1 MQEKQLKWPLLILLS
16 LIWGSSF
23 ILIKK
28 GLIGLT
34 PFQLGS
40 LRIIFAAIFLL
51 VIGFKSL
58 IKIPHHQWR
67 FIVIKYQVL

>member
-1 MQEKQLKWPLLILLS
+1 MGLLVLS

-34 PFQLGS
+34 ALQVGS
-40 LRIIFAAIFLL
+40 LIVFAAF
-51 VIGFKSL
+51 FAFN
-58 IKIPHHQWR
+58 W
-67 FIVIKYQVL
+67 F